1 MKNSS
6 RGRFLGILMRV
17 ETRLKCSPFS
27 KLFTKKTLPI
37 EAFFLYYF
45 KYFDSK
51 ELIYFIRSLFSFSLF
66 FFLFSLFFSPFTA
79 SSIFRY
85 TRFSPFLLSR
95 NKRHF
100 QDFRYCLFSRSSGF
114 LIFFLMYHTIPQKE
128 FFLKS

>member
-17 ETRLKCSPFS
+17 EIRLKCSPFS
-27 KLFTKKTLPI
+27 NLFTKKTLPI

-66 FFLFSLFFSPFTA
+66 FPALAAEVLVLAGQGHDAAFEVAHPGA
-79 SSIFRY
+79 DAG
-85 TRFSPFLLSR
+85 
-95 NKRHF
+95 
-100 QDFRYCLFSRSSGF
+100 QG
-114 LIFFLMYHTIPQKE
+114 
-128 FFLKS
+128 